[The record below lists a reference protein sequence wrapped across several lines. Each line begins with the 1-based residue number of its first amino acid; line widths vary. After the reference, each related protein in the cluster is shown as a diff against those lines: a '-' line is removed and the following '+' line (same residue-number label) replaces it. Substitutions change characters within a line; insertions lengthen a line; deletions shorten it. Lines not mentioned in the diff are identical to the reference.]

1 MSTSSYAEVLSSLL
15 QSQWTSAGTGLL
27 VSQVYWSHVKFD
39 AVSQIAAISQS
50 VIVSTYNPENPVVLT
65 SLSKE
70 CNHLLETV
78 VLDIILKPAPL
89 GGIDSAISTREA
101 IKQLFYSVIH
111 AAQSSAG
118 SGWSDLYIDG
128 EYIKGELPDLLRLAL
143 RVKFVTFEVL
153 PA

>member
-1 MSTSSYAEVLSSLL
+1 V
-15 QSQWTSAGTGLL
+15 
-27 VSQVYWSHVKFD
+27 
-39 AVSQIAAISQS
+39 
-50 VIVSTYNPENPVVLT
+50 
-65 SLSKE
+65 
-70 CNHLLETV
+70 
-78 VLDIILKPAPL
+78 
-89 GGIDSAISTREA
+89 

-111 AAQSSAG
+111 EVQSSAG